1 VTTLLDLFATH
12 ELLGWLAVGAVFL
25 TVELATGSGWLLW
38 PAGSAAAVG
47 LVTLVWRPDMPVQ
60 AAVFAV
66 LTIVST
72 YVGRRFIN
80 RSGRHG
86 QDPNDPHARLIGKAG
101 NAATEFRDG
110 QGRVFVDG
118 KEWSAE
124 LDGAGPLPVGA
135 RIEVVALVGGA
146 RLKVRAA

>member
-1 VTTLLDLFATH
+1 MTPLLDLFASH

-25 TVELATGSGWLLW
+25 VVELATGSGWLLW

-47 LVTLVWRPDMPVQ
+47 LFTLVWRPDAPVQ
-60 AAVFAV
+60 AAVFAL

-72 YVGRRFIN
+72 YLGRRLIN
-80 RSGRHG
+80 CADHG
-86 QDPNDPHARLIGKAG
+86 GHDPNDPHARLIGKAG
-101 NAATEFRDG
+101 AAATDFRGG

-124 LDGAGPLPVGA
+124 LDGEGPLSVGG
-135 RIEVVALVGGA
+135 RVEVIALVGGA